1 MASSPFQVKKIILSD
16 KLRTLINTP
25 HVCIDDINAVL
36 DAELNTVP
44 GGKALDQLTDFI
56 HLVTFI
62 RLKHFSDP
70 IRALQIFADKNTT
83 PETAKALVKAIRMAP
98 AEDDKIYELICILAQ
113 NEKLARYSDIA
124 HVTPLRFAMIVN
136 KPGTERE
143 PTYVE
148 EECNE
153 WYLLFDLFGLCK
165 NLPHDLIPLV
175 AKYLCTTNPSAED
188 LQALRSFLNH
198 LDKLKLLHYEIVTV
212 MLPQLNNKRNI
223 KKLQSLLLFLQKNDL
238 LHPQI
243 LDNAL
248 PWLHHLDVLKNFFS
262 IYSEELQSASSYRE
276 ALEKLPLYCQLSLPD
291 AGNFDDVVTKNT
303 PLHLA
308 VIQRNPLSLKQ
319 ALGLANSKL
328 LLATSY
334 ENTALLLAC
343 KLADKQSA
351 QLILARM
358 RELGCDVNQ
367 ADHHGMTALH
377 WARLYH
383 FDNLAMELIA
393 AGANEKIKT
402 ANGKSSTYFAKHQ
415 FTLVDFKIEGHEII
429 EDNFKLKNSALTDIA
444 FHADKIALNL
454 KLTSSDEIMDL
465 YQSDEGAQI
474 RSSNRFNLF
483 FKAFR
488 TRLIEW
494 LGKQRE
500 LDLEAGQSA
509 AARSTPG

>member
-1 MASSPFQVKKIILSD
+1 M
-16 KLRTLINTP
+16 
-25 HVCIDDINAVL
+25 
-36 DAELNTVP
+36 DAELTTVTA
-44 GGKALDQLTDFI
+44 GRALDQLTDFI
-56 HLVTFI
+56 HLVTFL
-62 RLKHFSDP
+62 RLKRFSDP
-70 IRALQIFADKNTT
+70 LRALQIFADINTT
-83 PETAKALVKAIRMAP
+83 PETAKALVNAIRMAP
-98 AEDDKIYELICILAQ
+98 AQDDKIYELICILAQ
-113 NEKLARYSDIA
+113 NEKLSRYTNIT

-136 KPGTERE
+136 KSGSAKE
-143 PTYVE
+143 PIYVE
-148 EECNE
+148 EECKE

-165 NLPHDLIPLV
+165 NLPRDLIPLL
-175 AKYLCTTNPSAED
+175 AKHLCTTSPSAED
-188 LQALRSFLNH
+188 LQALRLFLNH
-198 LDKLKLLHYEIVTV
+198 LDKLKLLHYELVTV

-223 KKLQSLLLFLQKNDL
+223 VNLQSLLLLLQNNDL

-243 LDNAL
+243 LDQAL
-248 PWLHHLDVLKNFFS
+248 PWLPHLDVLKIFFS
-262 IYSEELQSASSYRE
+262 IYYEELQSASSCRE
-276 ALEKLPLYCQLSLPD
+276 TLEKLPLYCQLSLPA
-291 AGNFDDVVTKNT
+291 AGNFDDVVTTNT

-308 VIQRNPLSLKQ
+308 VIQGTPLSLKQ
-319 ALGLANSKL
+319 ALRLANPKL

-334 ENTALLLAC
+334 ENTALVLAC

-351 QLILARM
+351 ELILARM

-383 FDNLAMELIA
+383 FDNLATELIA

-415 FTLVDFKIEGHEII
+415 FTLADFKIEGHEII
-429 EDNFKLKNSALTDIA
+429 EDNFKLNNSALTDIA

-465 YQSDEGAQI
+465 YQRDGAAQI
-474 RSSNRFNLF
+474 RSSNRFILF
-483 FKAFR
+483 FKTFR